1 MLHRV
6 FLWRMFNGHFL
17 GMFLGLLVLV
27 GIVLLIV
34 YLTDRKYKTP
44 KAANAAQAASTAAP
58 AAQDRFLTILNEQK
72 AASGMGAA
80 EYEERK
86 LILEGA
92 RGDNHANAEIVAL
105 KERYARGELTTS
117 AYVEARNKLLG
128 LG

>member
-1 MLHRV
+1 MGGGLFGLILTVLV
-6 FLWRMFNGHFL
+6 F
-17 GMFLGLLVLV
+17 V

-34 YLTDRKYKTP
+34 ALASRKNKVP
-44 KAANAAQAASTAAP
+44 ATAAAKAPAAEP
-58 AAQDRFLTILNEQK
+58 AAQDRFLAILNEQK

-86 LILEGA
+86 LVLEGA
-92 RGDNHANAEIVAL
+92 RGDNDANAEIVSL

>member
-1 MLHRV
+1 MMMYRY
-6 FLWRMFNGHFL
+6 FPGRMMG
-17 GMFLGLLVLV
+17 GGLFGLILTVLVVV

-34 YLTDRKYKTP
+34 ALASRKNKVP
-44 KAANAAQAASTAAP
+44 GSAAAQSASP
-58 AAQDRFLTILNEQK
+58 VAQDRFLAMLNEQR

-80 EYEERK
+80 EYEERR
-86 LILEGA
+86 LVLEGGRA
-92 RGDNHANAEIVAL
+92 DNHANAEIVAL